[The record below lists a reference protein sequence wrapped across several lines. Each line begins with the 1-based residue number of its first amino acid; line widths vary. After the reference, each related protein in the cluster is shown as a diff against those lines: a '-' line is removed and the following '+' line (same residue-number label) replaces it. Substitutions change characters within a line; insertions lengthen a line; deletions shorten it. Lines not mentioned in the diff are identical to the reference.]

1 MRLLLISRCPP
12 HPVHLGDRL
21 IIHHL
26 SREFV
31 RRGHTLDLL
40 AFYDRPTDP
49 DEVAVYRDRFREVL
63 LIPEVQR
70 GGLSYLR
77 RLLIPNGLFPTQA
90 QAAWSPQMWRSI
102 EARLPQVDRV
112 MCFGGIQVYEYRT
125 LVKRKPNLI
134 VPYESYSLF
143 LKRAFGREVSLQGR
157 IRLGLMMI
165 LARAYEQR
173 MFRGF
178 DQVSVLT
185 DVDAAALRRLDPSL
199 PLTVIP
205 NGIDPKDF
213 PAPDFE
219 TPKITPQLIFVGNY
233 EYAPNADA
241 ALFLAREIFPLVQ
254 AQIPQAQLLLVGNAP
269 PEELRTLNRPGVK
282 VTGRVPEVYPLLAGA
297 SVLVCPL
304 RYGAGIKNKVLE
316 GMAAG
321 LPLVV
326 TPLSA
331 DGIGLIEGVH
341 AHFGMDAPQ
350 LAKGIIALLR
360 DPDQACRMGQSNRAL
375 IESKFTWESVADQY
389 LRALGTKN

>member
-26 SREFV
+26 SREFAQ
-31 RRGHTLDLL
+31 RGHTLDLL

-49 DEVAVYRDRFREVL
+49 DEVTVYRDRFREVL
-63 LIPEVQR
+63 LIPAAQR

-77 RLLIPNGLFPTQA
+77 RLLLPGALFPTQA
-90 QAAWSPQMWRSI
+90 QAAWSAQMWRSI

-112 MCFGGIQVYEYRT
+112 MCFGGIQVYEYQT

-143 LKRAFGREVSLQGR
+143 LKRALGQEVSLQGR
-157 IRLGLMMI
+157 IRVGLMMT
-165 LARAYEQR
+165 LARAYERR

-178 DQVSVLT
+178 DRVSVLT
-185 DVDAAALRRLDPSL
+185 DVDAAALRNLEPSL

-205 NGIDPKDF
+205 NGIDLRDF
-213 PAPDFE
+213 PPTRFE
-219 TPKITPQLIFVGNY
+219 IPKTTPQLIFVGNY

-241 ALFLAREIFPLVQ
+241 ALFLAHEIFPLVQ
-254 AQIPQAQLLLVGNAP
+254 AQIPHVQLLLVGNAP
-269 PEELRTLNRPGVK
+269 PDSLQALNRPGLI
-282 VTGRVPEVYPLLAGA
+282 VTGRVPEVYPLLADA
-297 SVLVCPL
+297 SVFVCPL

-341 AHFGMDAPQ
+341 AHFGTDAPQ
-350 LAKGIIALLR
+350 LAKGVIALLR
-360 DPDQACRMGQSNRAL
+360 SPEQARRMGQDNRAL
-375 IESKFTWESVADQY
+375 IEAKFTWGAVADQY
-389 LRALGTKN
+389 LQALGAED